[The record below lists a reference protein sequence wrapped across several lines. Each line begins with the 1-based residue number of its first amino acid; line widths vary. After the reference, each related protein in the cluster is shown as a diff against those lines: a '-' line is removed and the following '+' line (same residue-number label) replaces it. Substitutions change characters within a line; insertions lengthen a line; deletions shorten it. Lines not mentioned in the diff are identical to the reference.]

1 MGMRRAG
8 WRLGHAAL
16 AGLAAGAGMLTFAAT
31 GAAQSLPQLR
41 ASLDSAPTHERTVI
55 IADYLGKLE
64 GASGG
69 RLHTR
74 LYHSAQLAKDVAV
87 AHALREGLI
96 EMAAPG
102 GALLSSFVPDLD
114 IVQLPVF
121 YGQPLERQHRVFDG
135 AVGEQITLQLE
146 QRLGVKVLGP
156 WLDVG
161 FANYY
166 STAKPLDD
174 FKDLAGLK
182 IRTAADAGQFAR
194 ARFFGAIPNM
204 TPWPDVPGALAQ
216 GRSDGL
222 ATTHDSAV
230 DFKLWSS
237 GLRHAFEDHQF
248 VGYYIPM
255 ISATYWR
262 RLPADLQHQMVELWA
277 HNVADYRKRMASAQ
291 AEAHIVLAEHG
302 VKFVT
307 PSHEQ
312 LAAVRARMMAQQDQV
327 ARELKL
333 TPELVKLATELMERG
348 D

>member
-1 MGMRRAG
+1 M
-8 WRLGHAAL
+8 
-16 AGLAAGAGMLTFAAT
+16 
-31 GAAQSLPQLR
+31 R
-41 ASLDSAPTHERTVI
+41 ASLDTPPTHERTVV
-55 IADYLGKLE
+55 IADFLGKLE
-64 GASGG
+64 QAAGG
-69 RLHTR
+69 RLRAR
-74 LYHSAQLAKDVAV
+74 LYHSGQLARDVAV
-87 AHALREGLI
+87 AQALREGRI

-114 IVQLPVF
+114 MIQLPVF

-135 AVGEQITLQLE
+135 AVGEQINLKIE
-146 QRLGVKVLGP
+146 QRLGVKVIGP

-174 FKDLAGLK
+174 FKDLAGLR

-204 TPWPDVPGALAQ
+204 TPWPDVPNALAH

-222 ATTHDSAV
+222 AATHDSAV
-230 DFKLWSS
+230 DAKLWTA

-255 ISATYWR
+255 VSASYWQ
-262 RLPADLQHQMVELWA
+262 RLPADLQRLMVALWA
-277 HNVADYRKRMASAQ
+277 DNVAAYRKRMAAAQ
-291 AEAHIVLAEHG
+291 AEAHIILAEHG
-302 VKFVT
+302 VTFVA
-307 PSHEQ
+307 PSPEQ
-312 LAAVRARMMAQQDQV
+312 LADVRLRMMPRQEQV